1 MTEERYTVS
10 LTEDQVLMAN
20 SLVCDEYYHISNRI
34 LALDEG
40 KEKDYLRNERDCL
53 MELNDAVM
61 DAILDIMRKYED
73 EAKKDEG

>member
-10 LTEDQVLMAN
+10 LTEDQDLLINV
-20 SLVCDEYYHISNRI
+20 LVCDKAYEISNRI

-40 KEKDYLRNERDCL
+40 KEKDALRKRRDRL
-53 MELNDAVM
+53 MGFNDAVM
-61 DAILDIMRKYED
+61 DAILGIMFKYED